1 MVVVQKPT
9 MSRVEVYSSVNNKVK
24 NKTDEKKKQERERE
38 RERNKLV
45 SQMMIIGS
53 NWHWRI
59 YEEYRHT
66 TATHEGNLNR
76 QTIE

>member
-38 RERNKLV
+38 REKQV
-45 SQMMIIGS
+45 SLS
-53 NWHWRI
+53 NDDNW
-59 YEEYRHT
+59 
-66 TATHEGNLNR
+66 L
-76 QTIE
+76 